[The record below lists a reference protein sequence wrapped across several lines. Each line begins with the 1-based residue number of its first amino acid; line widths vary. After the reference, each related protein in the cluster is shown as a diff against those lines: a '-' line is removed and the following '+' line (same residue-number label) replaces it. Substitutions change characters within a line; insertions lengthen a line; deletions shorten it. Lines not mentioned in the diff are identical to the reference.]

1 MENIVV
7 FINSMK
13 KIPYIIYSKDL
24 EPEVISK
31 VGGQSDFLPTIS
43 YLLGIDRSEFEN
55 SSMGRVLVNTE
66 RDAAILND
74 GEIMGTPKDTKELN
88 HLKDTFEI
96 ANSII
101 SKNYFGNKK

>member
-1 MENIVV
+1 MIYGEHCGVHKFYEKDIENAPLEGDWWKD
-7 FINSMK
+7 NHK
-13 KIPYIIYSKDL
+13 KIPYIIYSKYL

-66 RDAAILND
+66 R
-74 GEIMGTPKDTKELN
+74 EL
-88 HLKDTFEI
+88 LF
-96 ANSII
+96 
-101 SKNYFGNKK
+101 